1 MTEDLI
7 RRKILIGE
15 QASDIRELLGRPD
28 DNGQN
33 AHSYKVVTSAGCHF
47 WDCFLDVVFDK
58 ASGKV
63 THASVSD

>member
-15 QASDIRELLGRPD
+15 QASDTPGLLGRPD

-33 AHSYKVVTSAGCHF
+33 AYRYKVVTSARCHF
-47 WDCFLDVVFDK
+47 RDCFLDVVFDK

-63 THASVSD
+63 TRVSVSD

>member
-15 QASDIRELLGRPD
+15 KPSDIRELLGRPD

-33 AHSYKVVTSAGCHF
+33 ADSYKVVTSARCHF
-47 WDCFLDVVFDK
+47 WDCSLDVVLDK

-63 THASVSD
+63 THVSVND